1 MALSLDLS
9 GKRALITGVSS
20 GIGLGVAGV
29 MAEAGCDIVGCG
41 LEATDSDDAQAFM
54 AVVQQH
60 GRTAHYT
67 SLDVAD
73 TPTLRA
79 WVADA
84 ADKLG
89 GIDIVISN
97 AGKDAFHGVV
107 DATQAQWDRT
117 FQVNLESHWQLVVAA
132 KPHLDQAANP
142 VVIIT
147 SSNHAFYTIKGCF
160 PYNVAKAGLV
170 AMTQSIAIECGPKIR
185 AVALAPGF
193 IQTPGADVWFNSF
206 PDPAAERARTEAMH
220 PAGRLGTPEEIGG
233 MCAFL
238 CSPYAHFITGTTI
251 VMDGGRSAVMQDS

>member
-20 GIGLGVAGV
+20 GIGLGIAGV
-29 MAEAGCDIVGCG
+29 MAEAGCDIIGCG
-41 LEATDSDDAQAFM
+41 LESDDSDGAQAFLA
-54 AVVQQH
+54 AVRQH
-60 GRTAHYT
+60 ERTAHYT
-67 SLDVAD
+67 SLDLVD
-73 TPTLRA
+73 TLVLRK
-79 WVADA
+79 WVTDA
-84 ADKLG
+84 ADKIG
-89 GIDIVISN
+89 SIDIVISN

-107 DATQAQWDRT
+107 GVTQSQWDRT
-117 FQVNLESHWQLVVAA
+117 FQVNLESHWQLVTAA
-132 KPHLDQAANP
+132 KPYLDEAENP
-142 VVIIT
+142 VIIIT

-185 AVALAPGF
+185 AVALTPGF

-206 PDPAAERARTEAMH
+206 QDPAAERARTEAMH

-233 MCAFL
+233 MCVFL
-238 CSPYAHFITGTTI
+238 CSPYAKFITGTTI